1 MVEKDNRK
9 MHLHSVPHR
18 WDKKAYLQG
27 FDFWYGY
34 LHYGGQSIKD
44 NQYIWTN
51 LWGMNGKPSKNIIG
65 NIIKMKVSGKSDEEP
80 PCCTT
85 PIWYTSESAR

>member
-27 FDFWYGY
+27 FDF
-34 LHYGGQSIKD
+34 
-44 NQYIWTN
+44 
-51 LWGMNGKPSKNIIG
+51 
-65 NIIKMKVSGKSDEEP
+65 
-80 PCCTT
+80 
-85 PIWYTSESAR
+85 